1 MSRNY
6 SEEEKQ
12 EYLDKYKV
20 SGKSKTIYARENGI
34 PEATFRAWVKEEQY
48 GMFGA
53 IEINQQEQ
61 VTPKPII
68 KSTIF
73 CNENIR
79 IELKEGYDKKY
90 LRQIIEVI
98 SQL

>member
-1 MSRNY
+1 
-6 SEEEKQ
+6 
-12 EYLDKYKV
+12 
-20 SGKSKTIYARENGI
+20 
-34 PEATFRAWVKEEQY
+34 
-48 GMFGA
+48 MFGA

-61 VTPKPII
+61 VTTKPLV

-98 SQL
+98 SQ